1 MKKIPI
7 VEILSEPARGNIRYV
22 GFVVAKL
29 KYRSSRAI
37 RSSLFAKGMDEVV
50 KIAQH
55 KVKLFDSLSST
66 YNERVT
72 VTNDPESLE

>member
-1 MKKIPI
+1 M
-7 VEILSEPARGNIRYV
+7 
-22 GFVVAKL
+22 
-29 KYRSSRAI
+29 